1 MIENLDDIQ
10 NWLSSQTQVE
20 TYASYAQNF
29 GQVQVKKG
37 GKTYD
42 LPFIFYAVD
51 PPRYEQT
58 FENVP
63 MDQGSATSPGI
74 VISVHQNQQ
83 YLERYGITL
92 SPGDEITLLSLTS
105 GGSVN
110 AVPSK
115 VQGIYNPA
123 YYKNVFNYINF
134 MDIVTYSQLYNFTGV
149 SAGSLPDAFTQAMSA
164 TSDEDIF
171 GLADSEAL
179 FLDTDT
185 LTQEK
190 LTGYTMVAVR
200 LKDHEM
206 TAEFL
211 EKLKAQGWP
220 VKTALWS
227 EASTFFAQVA
237 DILQMVILGATG
249 LIFLITAFILMNT
262 QIINIIERTGEIG
275 TLRAIGAE
283 KSFVVNLFMW
293 ESVILNGGA
302 AIIGMVVS
310 LGLIAWFSVGGI
322 ALPEIMSQYLV
333 GGGPL
338 KMEFT
343 PWPFISGFILV
354 LGVTLLATLYP
365 TRVASG
371 ISPLTAMNSR

>member
-1 MIENLDDIQ
+1 
-10 NWLSSQTQVE
+10 
-20 TYASYAQNF
+20 
-29 GQVQVKKG
+29 
-37 GKTYD
+37 
-42 LPFIFYAVD
+42 
-51 PPRYEQT
+51 
-58 FENVP
+58 
-63 MDQGSATSPGI
+63 
-74 VISVHQNQQ
+74 
-83 YLERYGITL
+83 
-92 SPGDEITLLSLTS
+92 
-105 GGSVN
+105 VN